1 MVYGLLTPLI
11 PADSRLFNKKMN
23 VRKKNLGLAWTGGLS
38 GWWREGEV
46 VTLDV
51 KETVLGQGQSVT
63 IRKALPFA
71 YRPGARQ

>member
-38 GWWREGEV
+38 RWLREGEV
-46 VTLDV
+46 VTLHLEEAV
-51 KETVLGQGQSVT
+51 FGQGQSVT